1 LEDKELIKGEVT
13 GDIGS
18 STLSGVGLLF
28 FYYSSVYLFEV

>member
-28 FYYSSVYLFEV
+28 LLLERLFI